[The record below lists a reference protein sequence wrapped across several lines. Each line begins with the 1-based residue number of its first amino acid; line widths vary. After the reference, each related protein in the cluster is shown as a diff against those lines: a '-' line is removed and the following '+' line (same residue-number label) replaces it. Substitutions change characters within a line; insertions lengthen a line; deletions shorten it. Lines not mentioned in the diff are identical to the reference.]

1 MSKKVLCEPA
11 AGPVIILVR
20 PQMAENIGMVARA
33 MMNCALSELRLVQ
46 PRESPLHEKAVAA
59 SSGAQV
65 ILERAKVYASLA
77 DALSDLNVVLATT
90 ARPRD
95 MTKPVYHP
103 EKAISICHEHIV
115 TGARVGI
122 LFGAERTGLENPELI
137 MADALVEIP
146 LNPKH
151 CSLNLSQAVLL
162 IGYTWFRL
170 TQDRDNSHLAMGGS
184 LPATKEELSVFLTH
198 LEEVLDAHGYFHFPA
213 KRTRMQRN
221 LRNIFTRAGLTHA
234 EIKTLHGVIAD
245 LTRPIQPK

>member
-1 MSKKVLCEPA
+1 MSKKVICEPTT
-11 AGPVIILVR
+11 GPVIILVR

-33 MMNCALSELRLVQ
+33 MMNCELSELRVVR
-46 PRESPLHEKAVAA
+46 PRQSPLHEKAISA

-65 ILERAKVYASLA
+65 ILERAKVYDTLEDAIA
-77 DALSDLNVVLATT
+77 DLQIVLATT

-103 EKAISICHEHIV
+103 EKAIEICQKQIAA
-115 TGARVGI
+115 GARAGI

-137 MADALVEIP
+137 MADGLVEIP
-146 LNPKH
+146 LNPHH

-162 IGYTWFRL
+162 MGYTWFRL
-170 TQDRDNSHLAMGGS
+170 TRDHDNSHLATGGS
-184 LPATKEELSVFLTH
+184 LPATKKELDVFLSH
-198 LEEVLDAHGYFHFPA
+198 LENVLDERGYFHFPA

-221 LRNIFTRAGLTHA
+221 LRNIFTRAELTHA

-245 LTRPIQPK
+245 LMKPVS